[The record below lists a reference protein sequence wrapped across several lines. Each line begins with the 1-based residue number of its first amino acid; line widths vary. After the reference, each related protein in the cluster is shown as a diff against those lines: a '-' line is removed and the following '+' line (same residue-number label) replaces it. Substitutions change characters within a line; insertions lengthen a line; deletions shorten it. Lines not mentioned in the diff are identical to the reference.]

1 MRNVSEWTSWLFVSV
16 CLSSCWFHL
25 PPSLPLNIPNIFYLP
40 SSLTGRPS
48 PSHSLSLSST
58 ISLITVYT
66 RLPTYF
72 IPPILFT
79 PSVAIQYGHGYLH
92 SRQEEWNYLCKAI
105 WFCPSVIPVM
115 FHCQLTQ
122 TMHSF
127 TAVDILSLTC
137 GLRQWYVL
145 GPAQERTHW
154 QSMISNICR
163 VAPESCYKQM
173 T

>member
-1 MRNVSEWTSWLFVSV
+1 MQSLIVLMRNVSEWTSWLFVSV

-48 PSHSLSLSST
+48 PSHSPSLSLSST
-58 ISLITVYT
+58 ISLIIVSLHPSSYILYSTN
-66 RLPTYF
+66 
-72 IPPILFT
+72 PIHAVSRN
-79 PSVAIQYGHGYLH
+79 SVRSWVFSH
-92 SRQEEWNYLCKAI
+92 
-105 WFCPSVIPVM
+105 PSVIPVM

-154 QSMISNICR
+154 QRMISNICR
-163 VAPESCYKQM
+163 VAPKSCYKQM

>member
-1 MRNVSEWTSWLFVSV
+1 MRNVSEWTSWLFVSLCLFDFTSPIPSFKNTNYFLYPLLPAWPTLSLHFFTLYCFRYQ
-16 CLSSCWFHL
+16 CLSTPVFLH
-25 PPSLPLNIPNIFYLP
+25 
-40 SSLTGRPS
+40 
-48 PSHSLSLSST
+48 
-58 ISLITVYT
+58 
-66 RLPTYF
+66 TY
-72 IPPILFT
+72 PPILFT
-79 PSVAIQYGHGYLH
+79 PPAAIQYGHGYLH
-92 SRQEEWNYLCKAI
+92 IRQEEWNYLCKAT

-122 TMHSF
+122 TMQSF
-127 TAVDILSLTC
+127 TTVDILSLTC

-154 QSMISNICR
+154 QRMISNICR